1 MVRGQGFRRLSW
13 PNSSMIM
20 TFTVGTTKNEICR
33 IAKIEARY
41 PLNTSHYTNL
51 LGGVVPIEFEIK
63 EFT

>member
-1 MVRGQGFRRLSW
+1 
-13 PNSSMIM
+13 MIM